1 MNTPL
6 KLVLSATLLTPVA
19 LCAQQTGTAHPED
32 LQDAITTTSV
42 TQAQSTPA
50 TAVTVQTAQT
60 TSAEPVALAPSELE
74 AQADARRDAAGQV
87 VTSTQTTTVTAAP
100 AAMLAVTPAATPSP
114 QPAVASPLSAAAAP
128 ARGSEDPDGQIVEVP
143 VPSDSPALH
152 THPEMMVHT
161 PAADT
166 EDGLMVT
173 TVPSGEF
180 ELPLGTML
188 RVTLSDTLSTSSTL
202 VGAPF
207 YAVLTSD
214 VLKDGKVILP
224 ARSTLAG
231 RVTEVHEG
239 RRIGGAASLHLRPMT
254 VTLPDGSVFNI
265 VAQVIDTDLYRSVR
279 ITNEGTIVRSDHLKA
294 TLASVGLVTGSTAVA
309 GALIGGVPGAV
320 IGAGIGL
327 GIGSAV
333 VLRQDHAQT
342 LAEGTGI
349 IFELTAPMD
358 IRSAHQTALN
368 SGR

>member
-1 MNTPL
+1 
-6 KLVLSATLLTPVA
+6 
-19 LCAQQTGTAHPED
+19 
-32 LQDAITTTSV
+32 
-42 TQAQSTPA
+42 
-50 TAVTVQTAQT
+50 
-60 TSAEPVALAPSELE
+60 
-74 AQADARRDAAGQV
+74 
-87 VTSTQTTTVTAAP
+87 
-100 AAMLAVTPAATPSP
+100 
-114 QPAVASPLSAAAAP
+114 
-128 ARGSEDPDGQIVEVP
+128 VP
-143 VPSDSPALH
+143 GDSPALH